1 MVVVGEWGVRAG
13 IPGRGERG
21 PSHCSQVALEVS
33 QNPSASTSRS
43 RPPPGD
49 SLGWDVACR
58 ELCVLSLGSCGWGG
72 GKVWGLSF

>member
-13 IPGRGERG
+13 IPGKGERG

-43 RPPPGD
+43 RPPPQGTP
-49 SLGWDVACR
+49 
-58 ELCVLSLGSCGWGG
+58 WGG
-72 GKVWGLSF
+72 MWLVGNYVY